1 MAEIPT
7 EAMLD
12 AAMKEMG
19 EYVEPYT
26 APRESGVAIEC
37 DISAE
42 DAAEFNAETKG
53 NYRRLFW
60 AMIDAAPPDL
70 QAAFK
75 TAVAAD

>member
-1 MAEIPT
+1 MTEIPT
-7 EAMLD
+7 EAMLEAALD
-12 AAMKEMG
+12 AMG
-19 EYVEPYT
+19 ERIEAYT
-26 APRESGVAIEC
+26 APRESGVALAC
-37 DISAE
+37 DITEE

-75 TAVAAD
+75 SAVAAD